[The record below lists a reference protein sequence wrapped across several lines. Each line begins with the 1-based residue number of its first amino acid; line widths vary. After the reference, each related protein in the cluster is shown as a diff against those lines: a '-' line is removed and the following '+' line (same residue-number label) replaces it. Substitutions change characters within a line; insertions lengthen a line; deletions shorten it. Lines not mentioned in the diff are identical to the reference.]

1 MTEENKL
8 DAYGHLTWTVGNED
22 WIACFDARRVTDG
35 IEYHVVVDC
44 ESGGFTDTIE
54 HGTVPATAEGIAN
67 LLCFPSYWADICSE
81 HYIDDDTYGPVEWQE
96 TDASWR
102 RHLEFLLTVEPDEDD
117 EDEAVCPHCGSRNTA
132 EVTGGEGERECHD
145 CGREFHEED
154 HSDEQSLAYFNR
166 YIAGDR

>member
-54 HGTVPATAEGIAN
+54 HGTVPATVEGIVP
-67 LLCFPSYWADICSE
+67 LFVLPGRYADMCVE
-81 HYIDDDTYGPVEWQE
+81 MYLDKPADDQDGYGEVEWQD

-102 RHLEFLLTVEPDEDD
+102 RHLEFLLTVEPEPDEVD
-117 EDEAVCPHCGSRNTA
+117 ENY
-132 EVTGGEGERECHD
+132 
-145 CGREFHEED
+145 
-154 HSDEQSLAYFNR
+154 SDEQSLDYFNR